1 MYQSDLSNEEWA
13 LIEHHFKPEDP
24 RGSAHK
30 HSKKLIVDAILYV
43 VKGGITWRMLPN
55 DFPSWKTVYDH
66 FSRWNQRGVWTAALD
81 ELTQLHRQKE
91 GREPTPSYAIVDSQ
105 SVKTQYD
112 SEQRGIDGNKKVKGH
127 KRHIIVDILG
137 NLLAVNVHAA
147 NISDTIAAGP
157 VLKAAVQSYPT
168 IQAFSGDAGY
178 RGTAEIFVSEELKLT
193 LHIAQ
198 KPATEK
204 GQFQVI
210 PKRWIVERTFAWLGH
225 FRRLAKDFEI
235 LVTTAENMIRIA
247 MLKLTVAKCL

>member
-13 LIEHHFKPEDP
+13 LIEYHFKPEDQ

-30 HSKKLIVDAILYV
+30 HSKKLILDAILYV

-66 FSRWNQRGVWTAALD
+66 FSRWNRKGVWTAALD

-91 GREPTPSYAIVDSQ
+91 GREPTPSYAIIDSQ
-105 SVKTQYD
+105 SIKTQDD
-112 SEQRGIDGNKKVKGH
+112 SEHRGIDGNKTVKGH
-127 KRHIIVDILG
+127 KRHIIVDIWG

-157 VLKAAVQSYPT
+157 ILQAAAQSYPT
-168 IQAFSGDAGY
+168 IQAFSGDASY
-178 RGTAEIFVSEELKLT
+178 LGTAETFVSEELKLT

-198 KPATEK
+198 KPAAEK
-204 GQFQVI
+204 CQFKVI

-225 FRRLAKDFEI
+225 FRRLAKDVEI
-235 LVTTAENMIRIA
+235 LITTAENMIRIA
-247 MLKLTVAKCL
+247 MLKLTVTKCL

>member
-1 MYQSDLSNEEWA
+1 M
-13 LIEHHFKPEDP
+13 
-24 RGSAHK
+24 
-30 HSKKLIVDAILYV
+30 
-43 VKGGITWRMLPN
+43 
-55 DFPSWKTVYDH
+55 
-66 FSRWNQRGVWTAALD
+66 
-81 ELTQLHRQKE
+81 
-91 GREPTPSYAIVDSQ
+91 
-105 SVKTQYD
+105 
-112 SEQRGIDGNKKVKGH
+112 DGYKKVKGH

-157 VLKAAVQSYPT
+157 ILKAPVQGYPT

-198 KPATEK
+198 NPATEK

-210 PKRWIVERTFAWLGH
+210 PKRWIVERTFAWLRH
-225 FRRLAKDFEI
+225 FRRLAMDFEI

-247 MLKLTVAKCL
+247 MIKLTVAKCL